1 MRPLSM
7 ITLLP
12 LLPLL
17 FGVAEVM
24 AATNIDHQPARD
36 TLAADL
42 FRLDEQQGAS
52 PLPPGRKLDMLFADD
67 IRVPTR
73 QGDFARGRQPALAA
87 LRQGPLA
94 DVAALSWKPVR
105 VGLSADGTQ
114 GFSTGYQRHEL
125 VGGGEKHA
133 KYLSYWCRHS
143 GQWRMI
149 AYRIAGA
156 SAGPSTD
163 TRWPDLLPAESRT
176 PQPGRTNDHRVDL
189 SAAEQAFSNRA
200 QAIGLGP
207 AFAEF
212 GRADSINLGGGA
224 TADIVRGADA
234 IARFV
239 GANEPGSGSSVYWS
253 ADEDTQV
260 ASSGDLG
267 VTFGFIR
274 FHQTK
279 EAAQAPAPIPFFT
292 VWARDGA
299 QRPWRYIAE

>member
-1 MRPLSM
+1 MRPLPM
-7 ITLLP
+7 ILLLP
-12 LLPLL
+12 LLSGL
-17 FGVAEVM
+17 VEVT
-24 AATNIDHQPARD
+24 AAPNVIDRPVH
-36 TLAADL
+36 TTVAADL
-42 FRLDEQQGAS
+42 FRLDEQQGAT
-52 PLPPGRKLDMLFADD
+52 PMPPGRKLDMLFADD

-114 GFSTGYQRHEL
+114 GFSMGYQRHEL
-125 VGGGEKHA
+125 AAGGEKHA
-133 KYLSYWCRHS
+133 KYLSYWSRRS

-156 SAGPSTD
+156 SGEPSTQ
-163 TRWPDLLPAESRT
+163 TRWPDLVPTEQRS
-176 PQPGRTNDHRVDL
+176 PEPGRTREHRVDL

-212 GRADSINLGGGA
+212 GRDDSINLGGGA

-234 IARFV
+234 IAKLV
-239 GANEPGSGSSVYWS
+239 GAGESGPGSSVYWS

-274 FHQTK
+274 FHPTK
-279 EAAQAPAPIPFFT
+279 DAAEAPAPIPFFT
-292 VWARDGA
+292 VWAREGA
-299 QRPWRYIAE
+299 NRPWRYVAE